1 MDKIT
6 FEEVLSIQRKVNIVD
21 VIKNYISLT
30 PRGKNY
36 FGVCPFHDDHNPSMS
51 VSEEKQMYKCF
62 VCGASG
68 NVFNFVK
75 EYEKIPYYAA
85 VKKIADQIGV
95 NFEYHEKKVFI
106 DETSKKMYGIYDYA
120 SKYYQNNL
128 NTNLGKEAK
137 EYLNKRSID
146 EDIINA
152 FQIGLSFDDDKLSNL
167 LLKKYIENDLV
178 DSGISIRTSNK
189 VYDIF
194 KNRIMFPLW
203 DINGKV
209 VGFSGRIYNNTSESK
224 YINSKETKIFKKGS
238 LLYNYHNAREYA
250 IKEDNIIIVEGFM
263 DVIRLYSIG
272 VKNVVAT
279 MGTAITKEHVSLI
292 KRLSNNVTLLF
303 DGDSAGEKATNACIS
318 MMKDSNLNIKVVRLE
333 EDLDPDDYILKK
345 GKDKMLSHLSHAK
358 SLIDY
363 KSDIYR
369 SKLNFSDSNDL
380 SKYLSLVKEDLE
392 KMNDDTARM
401 IEIDKISKETGI
413 SKDIIM
419 SSIKVEKKE
428 IPKPVEIKKVIK
440 LNKYEKASEYILF
453 HMVKNSNVI
462 QYYFNNLS
470 YLPNE
475 IDRELASK
483 IVLYYK
489 KYKNFNLSDFISY
502 LEDNNELIKRV
513 MYIDELKYSENY
525 TLDEIDSYFNAV
537 REYIKKEEIKKLQK
551 QMKEETNEVVKRELA
566 SKIIELKVKGEE

>member
-1 MDKIT
+1 MNKIT

-95 NFEYHEKKVFI
+95 NFDYHEKKEFI
-106 DETSKKMYGIYDYA
+106 DETEKKMYDIYDYA
-120 SKYYQNNL
+120 CKYYQNNL
-128 NTNLGKEAK
+128 NTNLGQSAI
-137 EYLNKRSID
+137 EYLKSRSID
-146 EDIINA
+146 EDIINT
-152 FQIGLSFDDDKLSNL
+152 FQIGLSFDDDKLSKL

-189 VYDIF
+189 IYDIF

-203 DINGKV
+203 DINGRV
-209 VGFSGRIYNNTSESK
+209 VGFSGRVYNNTSESK

-263 DVIRLYSIG
+263 DAIRLYSIG
-272 VKNVVAT
+272 VKNVVAA
-279 MGTAITKEHVSLI
+279 MGTAITKEHVNLI

-303 DGDSAGEKATNACIS
+303 DGDAAGEKATNACIT
-318 MMKDSNLNIKVVRLE
+318 MMKDSDFNIKIVRLE

-363 KSDIYR
+363 KSDIYK

-392 KMNDDTARM
+392 KMNDDTARL

-413 SKDIIM
+413 SKDIIL
-419 SSIKVEKKE
+419 SSIKVE
-428 IPKPVEIKKVIK
+428 PKKVEVKPEVKKQVK

-453 HMVKNSNVI
+453 HMVKNPNVI
-462 QYYFNNLS
+462 LYYFNNLS
-470 YLPNE
+470 YLPDE
-475 IDRELASK
+475 IDRKLASK

-489 KYKNFNLSDFISY
+489 KYKNFNLTDFINY
-502 LEDNNELIKRV
+502 LEDDNESIKRV
-513 MYIDELKYSENY
+513 LYIDELNYDEKYLLE
-525 TLDEIDSYFNAV
+525 EIDSHFESI
-537 REYIKKEEIKKLQK
+537 REYIKKEEIKRLMNK
-551 QMKEETNEVVKRELA
+551 MKTETNEVVKREIA
-566 SKIIELKVKGEE
+566 SQIIELKVKGDN